1 MPFSPGQG
9 VQGILN
15 HQHGGRIDGR
25 ALEDAAVQLAG
36 ADLATFRAW
45 LAMPGNTLLMVLF
58 VIAMFHHLQLGLQVV
73 VEDYVGGETAKV
85 TTLIVIRLGTV
96 FFGAASI
103 LAIFRVVFG
112 GQS

>member
-1 MPFSPGQG
+1 
-9 VQGILN
+9 
-15 HQHGGRIDGR
+15 
-25 ALEDAAVQLAG
+25 
-36 ADLATFRAW
+36 
-45 LAMPGNTLLMVLF
+45 
-58 VIAMFHHLQLGLQVV
+58 MFHHLQLGLQVV